1 MVHAPMREDQ
11 LRQRTSFC
19 GAGACKLRW
28 IAAAP
33 KAQKRGRS
41 HALSRPST
49 AAPAENMRRLQLSYE
64 FPCLDRSCICRPTL
78 CDSIQ
83 LICWLIEFGCRLR
96 EWVDTERIAAS
107 SIAGARG

>member
-41 HALSRPST
+41 HALSRHST
-49 AAPAENMRRLQLSYE
+49 AAPADYGSGLIRNALPLLQLPEQEDE
-64 FPCLDRSCICRPTL
+64 FLEEEEVGR
-78 CDSIQ
+78 
-83 LICWLIEFGCRLR
+83 
-96 EWVDTERIAAS
+96 
-107 SIAGARG
+107 